1 MRLYVSTPILRHVVK
16 KLTELDN
23 RLAETI
29 LKADSFIKAR
39 PTLALLLGVPQ
50 APLDITPFLHK
61 KLIETTTRD
70 SIRLQNRKFPS
81 KWNSGFE
88 SLDSLGLEAKLED
101 YEKALDALFGKRN

>member
-16 KLTELDN
+16 KLTEFDN